1 MRTVSSQRK
10 IKFWDSVRG
19 AFNDAIALLF
29 PELCVCCERALVSQ
43 EKHLCTPCLYHLPVT
58 GFHHDADNLAMR
70 QLAGR
75 IPLNALASYLY
86 FSAGSSVQRIV
97 HRIKYQKGFVLAD
110 YLGFLYGLELGKSAA
125 FRSCDLIVP
134 VPLHKKRL
142 RWRGYNQSEWFARGL
157 GRALSVEV
165 ISDSLVRTVHT
176 RSQTKSNTRWERFE
190 NMEGIFQVVHPARL
204 EGKHIL
210 LVDDVLTTGAT
221 LEACCIPLLQISGV
235 RLSIATIAV
244 TKH

>member
-1 MRTVSSQRK
+1 MRPVSSQRK

-29 PELCVCCERALVSQ
+29 PELCVCCDRALVSQ

-97 HRIKYQKGFVLAD
+97 HRIKYQKGFALAD
-110 YLGFLYGLELGKSAA
+110 YLGFLYGLELGKAAA
-125 FRSCDLIVP
+125 FRSCDLIIP

-142 RWRGYNQSEWFARGL
+142 RWRGYNQSEYFARGL
-157 GRALSVEV
+157 ASALS
-165 ISDSLVRTVHT
+165 ISVNTDALVRTDNS
-176 RSQTKSNTRWERFE
+176 RSQTKSKTRWERFE
-190 NMEGIFQVVHPARL
+190 NMQGIFQVTNPAL
-204 EGKHIL
+204 LKGKHVL

-221 LEACCIPLLQISGV
+221 LDACSVFLLHVEGV
-235 RLSIATIAV
+235 RLSIATIAF
-244 TKH
+244 TKG

>member
-10 IKFWDSVRG
+10 IRFWDSVRG

-86 FSAGSSVQRIV
+86 TSAGASDRLMVSRKNYVKGLVQAE
-97 HRIKYQKGFVLAD
+97 K
-110 YLGFLYGLELGKSAA
+110 
-125 FRSCDLIVP
+125 
-134 VPLHKKRL
+134 L
-142 RWRGYNQSEWFARGL
+142 R
-157 GRALSVEV
+157 
-165 ISDSLVRTVHT
+165 
-176 RSQTKSNTRWERFE
+176 
-190 NMEGIFQVVHPARL
+190 
-204 EGKHIL
+204 
-210 LVDDVLTTGAT
+210 
-221 LEACCIPLLQISGV
+221 
-235 RLSIATIAV
+235 
-244 TKH
+244 

>member
-1 MRTVSSQRK
+1 SGDQRTPHSFPTRRSS
-10 IKFWDSVRG
+10 D
-19 AFNDAIALLF
+19 L
-29 PELCVCCERALVSQ
+29 
-43 EKHLCTPCLYHLPVT
+43 

-165 ISDSLVRTVHT
+165 ISDSDRKST
-176 RSQTKSNTRWERFE
+176 RLNSSHVK
-190 NMEGIFQVVHPARL
+190 
-204 EGKHIL
+204 
-210 LVDDVLTTGAT
+210 
-221 LEACCIPLLQISGV
+221 IS
-235 RLSIATIAV
+235 
-244 TKH
+244 